1 MKKELSGGCGIAI
14 LSFLLMIVI
23 LGVIAVFSMR
33 ADGEAGEGFLGLMV
47 LIMIL
52 SPFIYWGYRL
62 LFKSLHPDEPVR
74 LTKKAIYYG
83 GGALLTLGGLMIWAV
98 MTNNRAAMEP
108 KPITEIAQEP
118 NEPKDSVVITE
129 VMEGD
134 PYQELDELIGLES
147 VKEEVHTLANF
158 AKIQQQRKAQ
168 GLKVPKMSYHLVFTG
183 SPGTG
188 KTTVARIVARIY
200 KDLGILKSGHTVETD
215 RSGLVAEYVGQ
226 TATKTNAV
234 IDSALNGVLFIDEAY
249 ALVPENAANDYGQE
263 AISTLLKRMEDDR
276 DKLVVIIAGYPNE
289 MQRFI
294 DSNPGLQSRFTR
306 YINFPDYNDQELFDI
321 FKLYLNKNQY
331 SLSDDA
337 AELLKNNLK
346 YVVANKTKNFGNA
359 RYVRNIF
366 ERAVEQQ
373 ANRLSAK
380 RSISDDELSLLTKE
394 DIENAFKQRNNNPN
408 KHE

>member
-1 MKKELSGGCGIAI
+1 MKKELSSGCGIA
-14 LSFLLMIVI
+14 LLGFVLMIIVF
-23 LGVIAVFSMR
+23 GVIAVFSMR
-33 ADGEAGEGFLGLMV
+33 SDGEAGEGALGLMV
-47 LIMIL
+47 LIAIL
-52 SPFIYWGYRL
+52 SPFIYWGYSML
-62 LFKSLHPDEPVR
+62 HKSMFPNEPVK
-74 LTKKAIYYG
+74 LTKKAQRYG
-83 GGALLTLGGLMIWAV
+83 GGALLALAALMGIAV
-98 MTNNRAAMEP
+98 LTNKPVEKTP
-108 KPITEIAQEP
+108 KAITEIAQEP

-168 GLKVPKMSYHLVFTG
+168 GLKVPKMSFHLVFTG

-249 ALVPENAANDYGQE
+249 ALVPENAGSDYGQE

-289 MQRFI
+289 MKRFI

-306 YINFPDYNDQELFDI
+306 YINFPDYTDGELFDI

-331 SLSDDA
+331 TMTDDA
-337 AELLKNNLK
+337 SELLKNNLS

-359 RYVRNIF
+359 RYVRNLF

-380 RSISDDELSLLTKE
+380 RSISDEELSQLTKE
-394 DIENAFKQRNNNPN
+394 DIENAFKQR
-408 KHE
+408 K

>member
-1 MKKELSGGCGIAI
+1 MKKELSGGCG
-14 LSFLLMIVI
+14 LSMLGCSVI
-23 LGVIAVFSMR
+23 LIIFGILAVFEMR
-33 ADGEAGEGFLGLMV
+33 ADGDGADGALGMLVFVAM
-47 LIMIL
+47 L
-52 SPFIYWGYRL
+52 SPFIYWGYSL
-62 LFKSLHPDEPVR
+62 WYKSQHPDEPVK
-74 LTKKAIYYG
+74 LSKNIKIFG
-83 GGALLTLGGLMIWAV
+83 GGALLALGVFAMWAALTGNHAEV
-98 MTNNRAAMEP
+98 TP
-108 KPITEIAQEP
+108 KSITEISQEP
-118 NEPKDSVVITE
+118 NEQKDSVVITE
-129 VMEGD
+129 AMEGD

-168 GLKVPKMSYHLVFTG
+168 GLKVPKMSFHLVFTG

-249 ALVPENAANDYGQE
+249 ALVPEGGGSDYGQE

-289 MQRFI
+289 MKRFI

-306 YINFPDYNDQELFDI
+306 YINFPDYSDKELFDI

-331 SLSDDA
+331 TMTDDA
-337 AELLKNNLK
+337 AELLKKNLN
-346 YVVANKTKNFGNA
+346 YVVANKDKNFGNA

-380 RSISDDELSLLTKE
+380 RNIKDEELSLLTKE
-394 DIENAFKQRNNNPN
+394 DIENAFKVR
-408 KHE
+408 K

>member
-1 MKKELSGGCGIAI
+1 MKKELSGGCGIA
-14 LSFLLMIVI
+14 LLGFALLMIAF
-23 LGVIAVFSMR
+23 GVAAVFSMR
-33 ADGEAGEGFLGLMV
+33 SDGEAGEGALGLMV
-47 LIMIL
+47 LIGIL
-52 SPFIYWGYRL
+52 SPFIYWGYSL
-62 LFKSLHPDEPVR
+62 LYKSVHPGEPVR
-74 LTKKAIYYG
+74 LTKNVKRYG
-83 GGALLTLGGLMIWAV
+83 GGALLALCALLGLAV
-98 MTNNRAAMEP
+98 LTNKPVEKTP

-134 PYQELDELIGLES
+134 PYKELDELIGLES
-147 VKEEVHTLANF
+147 VKEEVHTIANF

-168 GLKVPKMSYHLVFTG
+168 GLKVPKMSFHLVFTG

-226 TATKTNAV
+226 TAVKTNAV

-249 ALVPENAANDYGQE
+249 ALVPEGGGNDYGQE

-289 MQRFI
+289 MKRFI

-306 YINFPDYNDQELFDI
+306 YINFPDYSDQELFDI
-321 FKLYLNKNQY
+321 FSLYLNKNQY
-331 SLSDDA
+331 TITDDA
-337 AELLKNNLK
+337 AALLKSNLA
-346 YVVANKTKNFGNA
+346 YVVANKTRNFGNA

-380 RSISDDELSLLTKE
+380 HSIKDEELSVLIKD
-394 DIENAFKQRNNNPN
+394 DIENAFKAR
-408 KHE
+408 K